1 MLPYDRLDELGGV
14 GEERGGRAVAL
25 RGGLRASRGADRRAP
40 AGRVPHLPL
49 RRGRRPLRRARDD
62 RPRRARVDRAARA
75 RRRRGAR
82 LPSDGRQPAAPL
94 LPDRARGRRQRH
106 LPLRGRGRRPHHDR
120 GRARARPPGR
130 RRLQPRERA
139 GGRGRR
145 RGGCRSRALHEHP
158 SRLQRPE
165 VHAGRGRADRAPAR
179 GAARARLHPGR
190 RGDRRRDHRRRSRR
204 RRDAARRRLSGLRP
218 RGPGGR
224 LSRSRPGPRV
234 NHFERALE
242 LAERGRGKTGDHP
255 IVGAVVV
262 RDGEVVG
269 EGWYEYEGVR
279 HAEVIA
285 LEQAGDA
292 ARGAILYVTLEPCSH
307 HGRTPPCA
315 DAVVAAGLLR
325 VVVGARDPNPVVD
338 GRGIERIR
346 AAGIEVEVLDD
357 LAARRQNEAWR
368 VWKSLGRPFVTYKAA
383 ITLDGRVSVPGRRWV
398 SGEESRRRVHE
409 LRAASDAVAVGMGTV
424 RADAPR
430 LDARDVGAGGQ
441 PRRLAFGRGPLP
453 EGSELEQR
461 SGPLEEELRAL
472 AAEGVRSLL
481 LEGGPTLAT
490 AFLEVG
496 LVDKLLLFV
505 APVLAGAGPLVLG
518 DLAAPVELLHVRVE
532 PSGEDLLL
540 EAYLREP

>member
-1 MLPYDRLDELGGV
+1 VSHY
-14 GEERGGRAVAL
+14 
-25 RGGLRASRGADRRAP
+25 
-40 AGRVPHLPL
+40 
-49 RRGRRPLRRARDD
+49 
-62 RPRRARVDRAARA
+62 
-75 RRRRGAR
+75 
-82 LPSDGRQPAAPL
+82 
-94 LPDRARGRRQRH
+94 
-106 LPLRGRGRRPHHDR
+106 
-120 GRARARPPGR
+120 
-130 RRLQPRERA
+130 
-139 GGRGRR
+139 
-145 RGGCRSRALHEHP
+145 
-158 SRLQRPE
+158 
-165 VHAGRGRADRAPAR
+165 
-179 GAARARLHPGR
+179 
-190 RGDRRRDHRRRSRR
+190 
-204 RRDAARRRLSGLRP
+204 
-218 RGPGGR
+218 
-224 LSRSRPGPRV
+224 
-234 NHFERALE
+234 ERALE

-255 IVGAVVV
+255 LVGAVVA

-269 EGWYEYEGVR
+269 EGWYEYDGVH
-279 HAEVIA
+279 HAEAIA

-315 DAVVAAGLLR
+315 DAVAAAGLSR

-409 LRAASDAVAVGMGTV
+409 LRAVSDAVAVGMGTV

-430 LDARDVGAGGQ
+430 LDARDVGAARQ

-453 EGSELEQR
+453 EGSELELR
-461 SGPLEEELRAL
+461 TGSLDEELRAL
-472 AAEGVRSLL
+472 AADGVQSLL

-490 AFLEVG
+490 AFLAAG

-505 APVLAGAGPLVLG
+505 APVLAADGPHVLG
-518 DLAAPVELLHVRVE
+518 DLETPLELLHLRTE
-532 PSGEDLLL
+532 PSGEDVLL